1 MVTDSRAA
9 EVEGL
14 LQRCSRWA
22 EQRIDVRALALV
34 GSWARGA
41 PEMESDVDL
50 VLLTEV
56 PSVYIEREDWFNEF
70 GRGQLMRTLTW
81 GAITERRFR
90 LTGGL
95 EVEFGVGTP
104 AWAAVDALDDG
115 TRKVVSDG
123 MRVLYDPDLLLT
135 RLAAAAA

>member
-1 MVTDSRAA
+1 MATDARTD

-14 LQRCSRWA
+14 LQRVSRWA

-41 PEMESDVDL
+41 SDMDSDVDL
-50 VLLTEV
+50 VLLTNV
-56 PSVYIEREDWFNEF
+56 PSQYLEREDWFNEL
-70 GRGQLMRTLTW
+70 GRGQLVRTLTW

-90 LTGGL
+90 LPGGL

-104 AWAAVDALDDG
+104 AWAAVDSLDDG

-135 RLAAAAA
+135 RLSAVC

>member
-1 MVTDSRAA
+1 MTDARTD

-14 LQRCSRWA
+14 LQRISRWA

-34 GSWARGA
+34 GSWARDA
-41 PEMESDVDL
+41 PDMDSDVDL
-50 VLLTEV
+50 VLLTDM
-56 PSVYIEREDWFNEF
+56 PSHYIEREDWFNEL
-70 GRGQLMRTLTW
+70 GRGQLVRTLMW
-81 GAITERRFR
+81 GAITERRFK
-90 LTGGL
+90 LPGGL
-95 EVEFGVGTP
+95 EVEFGVGRP

-135 RLAAAAA
+135 RLAAVC